1 MFLCKAASFLTV
13 FLLNCDTNAY
23 LSLVEMFAGI
33 SKSFD
38 IIHCKL
44 VGVFLCSLMFAVLC
58 SKMMVKLV
66 ENNKG
71 VAKFFSVFHVDCFG
85 FRNIT
90 PNVFAMFLGHPNF
103 QVRNINFVKFAERF
117 KSSFSIPHQNHLNN
131 FCFEQLF
138 IVWQRAPTL

>member
-1 MFLCKAASFLTV
+1 MFLSKAASFLTV

-58 SKMMVKLV
+58 PKMVVKLV

-71 VAKFFSVFHVDCFG
+71 VAKFFSIFHVDCFG

-90 PNVFAMFLGHPNF
+90 PNVFAVFFGNPNF
-103 QVRNINFVKFAERF
+103 QVRNINFVKFAKCLNGF
-117 KSSFSIPHQNHLNN
+117 FSIFHEKHIHN
-131 FCFEQLF
+131 FCFKQAF
-138 IVWQRAPTL
+138 IV